1 MTQKQLI
8 KEIRKER
15 KRVQQNMRRMEK
27 RGFFFD
33 DFELP
38 KIEYTKMGNV
48 SKKTLIKLKAITP
61 CINPRVG

>member
-27 RGFFFD
+27 RDFFFD
-33 DFELP
+33 DFEIP
-38 KIEYTKMGNV
+38 EIEYTKTGNV
-48 SKKTLIKLKAITP
+48 SKKT
-61 CINPRVG
+61 